1 MADSII
7 TMPSLIV
14 KAAVL
19 LAITLSFMEIE
30 THGDIRIDEEPTYF
44 EGQDIYK
51 AFNISDGFWLH
62 TQNFE
67 RKMTGGRK
75 CTYFH
80 MRGIDQNGMNYTSY
94 YWFPNGTMGTMPYHG
109 IFYTTPLAST
119 SERNTS
125 NGLNV
130 SKTSEPWHPRN
141 FRLTFS
147 DYKSC
152 LILRVL
158 DFKRMNEYACMVL
171 VSDPPAN
178 NSMPWKCQLMYRNAC
193 NGSGI
198 AEQIYEQSCKKPEI
212 HP

>member
-1 MADSII
+1 MAHSII

-14 KAAVL
+14 KVAVL

-109 IFYTTPLAST
+109 IFYKTPPVST
-119 SERNTS
+119 LERKKS

-141 FRLTFS
+141 FRVTYA
-147 DYKSC
+147 DYKSW

-158 DFKRMNEYACMVL
+158 DFPRMNGYACMVL
-171 VSDPPAN
+171 VSDPPSN
-178 NSMPWKCQLMYRNAC
+178 ISMPSDCKNAFRIAC
-193 NGSGI
+193 NGSGK
-198 AEQIYEQSCKKPEI
+198 AEQIYEQSCNKPALQL
-212 HP
+212 